1 LAEWDRRRAWSA
13 SGAKSAAAELAH
25 RTRQSLADCK
35 ARLALGRA
43 MGRLPVAAEAFAAGD
58 ISATHVRVLSRARN
72 PRTEALL
79 ARDEAVL
86 VDRAMTLRFSDF
98 GRAVDYWSLRA
109 DPDGTSENE
118 LKRREQ
124 RHLSLV
130 ETTGGWSLSGW
141 LTSAGGEAAALELGR
156 LEQLLFDADWAE
168 ARLRLGRDPS
178 VTELGRTS
186 SQRRAD
192 ALVEMARR
200 SAGSNGRAKP
210 LFTVVMG
217 PDALRDLCE
226 LEASRHPLPP
236 AALREWLDDAVVE
249 CVLFAE
255 GERQVRV
262 SRKRRF
268 TGALRRLLEVRD
280 RECFH
285 PTCEEP
291 APHCEGDHIE
301 PWGAG
306 GITSEDNGR
315 MACATH
321 NRNRHR
327 RGPPRAA

>member
-1 LAEWDRRRAWSA
+1 
-13 SGAKSAAAELAH
+13 
-25 RTRQSLADCK
+25 
-35 ARLALGRA
+35 
-43 MGRLPVAAEAFAAGD
+43 M
-58 ISATHVRVLSRARN
+58 
-72 PRTEALL
+72 
-79 ARDEAVL
+79 
-86 VDRAMTLRFSDF
+86 
-98 GRAVDYWSLRA
+98 
-109 DPDGTSENE
+109 
-118 LKRREQ
+118 
-124 RHLSLV
+124 
-130 ETTGGWSLSGW
+130 SGW
-141 LTSAGGEAAALELGR
+141 LTPAGGEAAAGELGR
-156 LEQLLFDADWAE
+156 LERLLFDADWAE
-168 ARLRLGRDPS
+168 ARLRLGRDPV

-200 SAGSNGRAKP
+200 SAGSNGRTRP

-226 LEASRHPLPP
+226 LEASRQVIPP
-236 AALREWLDDAVVE
+236 SALREWLDDALIE

-285 PTCEEP
+285 PTCEET

-306 GITSEDNGR
+306 GLTSPENGR
-315 MACATH
+315 MACPTH

-327 RGPPRAA
+327 RGPPQAA